1 MKQEHWRDLCGR
13 MRCHSAAER
22 FTELEQA
29 HSEKHRRYHTAQHIA
44 ECLALFDTLR
54 DLCEFPDEVEFAI
67 WLHDVIYGPRRSD
80 NEERSAELAVTW
92 LTACQV
98 EEASVDRIRRLI
110 LATRHTSRPLSR
122 DEQILVDIDLHILG
136 ASADRFDEYETQV
149 RGEFKWVPAILFN
162 RSRAQIL
169 AEFQSRDPLF
179 NTEWCQAQFEASAKR
194 NLSRSLARLTS

>member
-67 WLHDVIYGPRRSD
+67 
-80 NEERSAELAVTW
+80 
-92 LTACQV
+92 
-98 EEASVDRIRRLI
+98 
-110 LATRHTSRPLSR
+110 
-122 DEQILVDIDLHILG
+122 
-136 ASADRFDEYETQV
+136 
-149 RGEFKWVPAILFN
+149 
-162 RSRAQIL
+162 
-169 AEFQSRDPLF
+169 
-179 NTEWCQAQFEASAKR
+179 R
-194 NLSRSLARLTS
+194 NLSTTMGHSSGLIREQSPVWWGSGWAG